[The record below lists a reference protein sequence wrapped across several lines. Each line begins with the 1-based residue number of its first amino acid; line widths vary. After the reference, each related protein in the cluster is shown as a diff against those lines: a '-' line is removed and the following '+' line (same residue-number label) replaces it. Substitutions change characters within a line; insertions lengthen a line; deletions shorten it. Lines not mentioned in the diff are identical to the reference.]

1 MDNDQ
6 RLSCLAPILL
16 AAEAAPREDSLPQ
29 CLYAALLE
37 DPTPLLV
44 GKNFS
49 SESIY
54 KEITIRWQVR
64 TCSVAHQIEGRVSRM
79 LVETSQ
85 DFARSLSFGR
95 ERCFRFHRFTL
106 MGDEAF
112 SMMHALTGLASRSK
126 QCSSIAG
133 TMRGSNIKGFQDV
146 VNTEEPLMISLR
158 AIFAQ
163 CVQVAAAFDT
173 AKVTDMTPPNS
184 PRGDVGFAAWMN
196 ISGKGA
202 LNMLHNHGTS
212 SYAAVLYTS
221 VPPMCSAQADI
232 YQDKGALLFRLSRG
246 SGSKFI
252 EPDEDLHVARM
263 STTTTNE
270 GDSEKCES
278 SDGDAENCE
287 SSDGSIQYAKIQP
300 QAGTLVVFPGWLPH
314 SVTPHFDED
323 DRVCFASNWS

>member
-1 MDNDQ
+1 MDSDH
-6 RLSCLAPILL
+6 RLSCLAPTLF
-16 AAEAAPREDSLPQ
+16 AAEAAPREDFLPQ

-44 GKNFS
+44 GKSFS
-49 SESIY
+49 SDSIY
-54 KEITIRWQVR
+54 KEIAIRWQGR
-64 TCSVAHQIEGRVSRM
+64 TCNVAHQIEGQLSHM

-95 ERCFRFHRFTL
+95 KRSFRFHRFTL
-106 MGDEAF
+106 MGDEAL
-112 SMMHALTGLASRSK
+112 STMDALTGLASRSK
-126 QCSSIAG
+126 QSSSIEG

-146 VNTEEPLMISLR
+146 VNAEEPLMISLR

-173 AKVTDMTPPNS
+173 AEVTDMTPPNS
-184 PRGDVGFAAWMN
+184 PRGDGGFAAWMN

-221 VPPMCSAQADI
+221 VPPMCSSQADI
-232 YQDKGALLFRLSRG
+232 YEDKGALLFRLSRG

-252 EPDEDLHVARM
+252 EPDEDLHVSRM
-263 STTTTNE
+263 SATNAKE
-270 GDSEKCES
+270 GDSQE
-278 SDGDAENCE
+278 CE

-300 QAGTLVVFPGWLPH
+300 RAGTLLVFPGWLPH

-323 DRVCFASNWS
+323 DRVCYASNWS